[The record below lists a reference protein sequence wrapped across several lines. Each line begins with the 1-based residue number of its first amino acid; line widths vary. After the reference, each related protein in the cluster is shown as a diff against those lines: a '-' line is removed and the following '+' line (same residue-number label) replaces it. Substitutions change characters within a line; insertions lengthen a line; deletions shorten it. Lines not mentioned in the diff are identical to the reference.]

1 MDGLPTLQRPG
12 IVTNITSS
20 GLATTT
26 SETWVFD
33 YCPSCVEDTSAA
45 LPLQVNSKLAAS
57 LLSSLRLL
65 HFPCCQDTQEEGSGN
80 QEEGSACHS
89 HSLFG
94 MKDLNDDCRRY
105 V

>member
-1 MDGLPTLQRPG
+1 MVYPHFRDQE
-12 IVTNITSS
+12 VFTNITSS

-45 LPLQVNSKLAAS
+45 LPPQVNSKLAAS
-57 LLSSLRLL
+57 LLSSLGLL
-65 HFPCCQDTQEEGSGN
+65 HFPRCQDTQEEGSGN